1 MIHHPP
7 SPSPTPAVRVLYAFS
22 APAGTVL
29 EIKRLG
35 LPAGTPRERVY
46 QWLWLDGAQAPPR
59 AQPLRFVSM
68 AEEPDAPLP
77 QRRVFEEG
85 VLRFG
90 TQAAELTLAGQRP
103 LALRACASPAPEAMA
118 AVAAFA
124 AAG

>member
-1 MIHHPP
+1 MTQDPP
-7 SPSPTPAVRVLYAFS
+7 SPPAAPALRILFAFG
-22 APAGTVL
+22 ADAGTVL

-35 LPAGTPRERVY
+35 LPAGTPRARLY
-46 QWLWLDGAQAPPR
+46 QWLWLDGAHSPPR

-68 AEEPDAPLP
+68 AEEPGAPLP

-90 TQAAELTLAGQRP
+90 GQAAELTLAGQRP
-103 LALRACASPAPEAMA
+103 LALRACASPAPETMA